1 MGRTG
6 FIALALLLV
15 LGAGA
20 GAAALLHADD
30 DRGRE
35 RHGKRQQRAQDAPPN
50 TDYAA
55 ACGECHFAYQ
65 PWLLP
70 AASWQK
76 LVDGLDDHFGSAVVV
91 TAAQKQSL
99 RGYLTQ
105 NASDQSSDKRGR
117 KMLRGLNGQ
126 TPLRI
131 TETPCFTRKHSG
143 LSAAVF
149 KRPSV
154 GGAGN
159 CPACHSTAAQ
169 GDYDD
174 DNVRVPK

>member
-6 FIALALLLV
+6 FIVLALLLV
-15 LGAGA
+15 LSA

-30 DRGRE
+30 NRGRE
-35 RHGKRQQRAQDAPPN
+35 RHGKRQQHAQDAPPN
-50 TDYAA
+50 ADYAA

-91 TAAQKQSL
+91 TAAQKQNL

-126 TPLRI
+126 APLRI
-131 TETPCFTRKHSG
+131 TETPCFARKHAG

-149 KRPSV
+149 QRPSV

>member
-6 FIALALLLV
+6 FIALAFMLLCS
-15 LGAGA
+15 A

-30 DRGRE
+30 DRGRG
-35 RHGKRQQRAQDAPPN
+35 RHGKRQQRAQDAAPN
-50 TDYAA
+50 ADYAA

-76 LVDGLDDHFGSAVVV
+76 LVEGLDDHFGSAVVV
-91 TAAQKQSL
+91 AAAQKQSL
-99 RGYLTQ
+99 LGYLTQ
-105 NASDQSSDKRGR
+105 NAADQNSDKRGR

-131 TETPCFTRKHSG
+131 TETPCFTRKHSA

-149 KRPSV
+149 QRPSV

-159 CPACHSTAAQ
+159 CPACHSMAAQ
-169 GDYDD
+169 GDYGDN
-174 DNVRVPK
+174 NVRVPK

>member
-6 FIALALLLV
+6 FIVLALLLL
-15 LGAGA
+15 LGAGT
-20 GAAALLHADD
+20 AALLHADD
-30 DRGRE
+30 ERGRE
-35 RHGKRQQRAQDAPPN
+35 RHGKRQQHTQVAPPN
-50 TDYAA
+50 AEYAA

-76 LVDGLDDHFGSAVVV
+76 LMDGLDDHFGSAVVV
-91 TAAQKQSL
+91 TAAQKQNL

-105 NASDQSSDKRGR
+105 NAADNSADGRGR

-131 TETPCFTRKHSG
+131 TETPCFTRKHKD
-143 LSAAVF
+143 LDAAVF

-174 DNVRVPK
+174 DNITVPK

>member
-1 MGRTG
+1 MAKTG
-6 FIALALLLV
+6 FIALALLLI
-15 LGAGA
+15 LGAGT
-20 GAAALLHADD
+20 AALLHADD

-35 RHGKRQQRAQDAPPN
+35 RHGKRQQHAQDAPPN
-50 TDYAA
+50 ADYAA

-91 TAAQKQSL
+91 TAAQRQSL
-99 RGYLTQ
+99 LASLTQ
-105 NASDQSSDKRGR
+105 NAADKNAGKRGR

-126 TPLRI
+126 APLRI
-131 TETPCFTRKHSG
+131 TETPCFTRKHSNLG
-143 LSAAVF
+143 AAVF

>member
-15 LGAGA
+15 LGAGT
-20 GAAALLHADD
+20 AALLHADD
-30 DRGRE
+30 DRGRG
-35 RHGKRQQRAQDAPPN
+35 RQGKRQQRAQAAPPN
-50 TDYAA
+50 ADYAA

-91 TAAQKQSL
+91 TAAQKQNL

-105 NASDQSSDKRGR
+105 NAADQNSDKRGR

-126 TPLRI
+126 APLRI
-131 TETPCFTRKHSG
+131 TETPCFTRKHSA

-154 GGAGN
+154 GGAAN
-159 CPACHSTAAQ
+159 CSACHSTAAQ

>member
-6 FIALALLLV
+6 FIALAFMLLCS
-15 LGAGA
+15 AG
-20 GAAALLHADD
+20 GAALLHADD
-30 DRGRE
+30 DRGRG
-35 RHGKRQQRAQDAPPN
+35 RQGKRQQRAQAAPPN
-50 TDYAA
+50 ADYAA

-91 TAAQKQSL
+91 AAAQKQNL

-105 NASDQSSDKRGR
+105 NAADNNAGARGR

-126 TPLRI
+126 APLRI
-131 TETPCFTRKHSG
+131 TETPCFTRKHSS
-143 LSAAVF
+143 LSAEAF
-149 KRPSV
+149 KKPTV

-159 CPACHSTAAQ
+159 CPACHTTAAR
-169 GDYDD
+169 GDYDG
-174 DNVRVPK
+174 DNVRIPK